1 MKYFSFIFLF
11 LLKIIILI
19 IFCEKREIFK
29 NGLNKIDKCN
39 IEKKKYIYIYSK
51 LLLQVFLLLIKMV
64 LFYCEIYNI

>member
-29 NGLNKIDKCN
+29 NGLNKNDKCN
-39 IEKKKYIYIYSK
+39 IEKKKVYIYIYIFQTIITSFFIINK
-51 LLLQVFLLLIKMV
+51 NGIILL
-64 LFYCEIYNI
+64 